1 VSRDETLEHAFKRG
15 AFFGGHTAKELDII
29 LVGERGEERDQRRAC
44 ACGFQS
50 VRAAILRT
58 FLAYDQSFLD
68 QAVCQFADSPARE
81 AETLGQATGA
91 NGFLAVE
98 FVQDH
103 PLGNGYVFVR

>member
-58 FLAYDQSFLD
+58 FLAYDSLFWIRRSASLLI
-68 QAVCQFADSPARE
+68 APRVRPRRSARR
-81 AETLGQATGA
+81 LGPTASSQ
-91 NGFLAVE
+91 
-98 FVQDH
+98 
-103 PLGNGYVFVR
+103 